1 MCFYDLMVNEI
12 LGDRMIGNTS
22 DNQEGLLHM
31 VLMRLKSAHDNLLDW
46 TYKNA
51 KKREDDRT
59 HKNAKREDDTNED
72 DRDKDLPLL
81 TDDVIKDFMKELVQF
96 ALFDCALKCEY

>member
-1 MCFYDLMVNEI
+1 
-12 LGDRMIGNTS
+12 
-22 DNQEGLLHM
+22 M

-51 KKREDDRT
+51 KKKEHDRT

-72 DRDKDLPLL
+72 EDKDLPLL

-96 ALFDCALKCEY
+96 ALFDQTLRFKV

>member
-1 MCFYDLMVNEI
+1 
-12 LGDRMIGNTS
+12 
-22 DNQEGLLHM
+22 M

-59 HKNAKREDDTNED
+59 HKNAKREDD
-72 DRDKDLPLL
+72 RDKDLPLL

-96 ALFDCALKCEY
+96 ALFDQTLRFKV

>member
-1 MCFYDLMVNEI
+1 
-12 LGDRMIGNTS
+12 
-22 DNQEGLLHM
+22 M
-31 VLMRLKSAHDNLLDW
+31 VLMRLKSAHDDLLDW

-51 KKREDDRT
+51 KKREDDST

-72 DRDKDLPLL
+72 DTNEDYRDKEDVPLL

-96 ALFDCALKCEY
+96 ALFDQTLRFKV